1 MQQKPSHSEARELG
15 RRGLLV
21 FGESHQ
27 HIKKETHMFICES
40 PFLCYRGSWV
50 VRSHCSSG
58 VSLVFFFHL

>member
-1 MQQKPSHSEARELG
+1 MQQKPPHSEARELG

-40 PFLCYRGSWV
+40 PF
-50 VRSHCSSG
+50 
-58 VSLVFFFHL
+58 